1 MLFPKHIDRWLFGMI
16 NFRIWPISLSFLQLI
31 LLVVWAS
38 LSFAVMNGMM
48 KSGIS
53 RGTSMIS
60 SSPILLIFAFV
71 AFFKISEM
79 SLLPFIA
86 KLVRTYMLNT
96 SRKFQVNFIKN
107 NNIDI
112 MLSKF
117 KIQEKKEIINFKKI
131 SDTNLDFY
139 NKIKQD
145 GLVY

>member
-1 MLFPKHIDRWLFGMI
+1 
-16 NFRIWPISLSFLQLI
+16 
-31 LLVVWAS
+31 
-38 LSFAVMNGMM
+38 
-48 KSGIS
+48 
-53 RGTSMIS
+53 MIS